1 MRTKKKKRNISMILT
16 VLFALLSVISILLY
30 SMVWFTRLQQ
40 ENTSAASL
48 QSALS
53 SHIQHS
59 LSKIEYPAH
68 TKIQDLLDQ
77 MTIEEKV
84 GQLFIARCPQE
95 KAIEKINTYHLG
107 GYLLFEQDF
116 SNKSKEQIQ
125 HTIQSYQQ
133 ASSIGLWIGAD
144 EEGGTVNRISTN
156 PQLRA
161 VPFWSPQDLYQEGG
175 YELIRSDT
183 KEKCQLLQELGVNL
197 NFAPVCDVSDQPAD
211 FIYPRTFGKDANAT
225 STYVQVVIQEMKQQK
240 IGSVLKHFPGYGNNL
255 DTHTGISHDQR
266 PYTTFISNDF
276 LPFQAGINAGAD
288 LVLVSHNIVE
298 CIDEASPASL
308 SANVHSILR
317 NDLGFTGV
325 IITDDLAMQ
334 AIQDCCPKEEI
345 AIRALLAGN
354 DVLCCTDFEEQ
365 IQYVL
370 NAVQDGTISEA
381 RIDVSLIRVLQCKE
395 QLGILK

>member
-1 MRTKKKKRNISMILT
+1 MILT

-30 SMVWFTRLQQ
+30 SMVWCTRLQQ

-84 GQLFIARCPQE
+84 GQLFLARCPQE

-144 EEGGTVNRISTN
+144 EEGG
-156 PQLRA
+156 
-161 VPFWSPQDLYQEGG
+161 

-197 NFAPVCDVSDQPAD
+197 NFAPVCDVCDQPAD

-225 STYVQVVIQEMKQQK
+225 STYVQVVVQEMKQQK

-298 CIDEASPASL
+298 CMDDSSPASL

-370 NAVQDGTISEA
+370 KAVQNGTISEA
-381 RIDVSLIRVLQCKE
+381 RIDASLTRILQCKE